1 LKLISIIFPLPQV
14 HSAAMTKD
22 FFAESILVTSPELW
36 SCARTGVL
44 KKMHRNSAKM
54 SFRTKGLP
62 NRGIL
67 AAPPEI
73 RQSAAI
79 NRAKLLPLD
88 GV

>member
-1 LKLISIIFPLPQV
+1 MAS
-14 HSAAMTKD
+14 T
-22 FFAESILVTSPELW
+22 LVTSPELW
-36 SCARTGVL
+36 SCARAGML
-44 KKMHRNSAKM
+44 KKMQRNSAKM

-67 AAPPEI
+67 TALPEI

-79 NRAKLLPLD
+79 NRAKLLPLG